1 MMAKNLLM
9 GLALLVLAGCENYQV
24 TLNEREI
31 YSPPVLFTDYQIA
44 DAGLRAC
51 IEQTIIDQSIV
62 RAEQLTALLCT
73 YSGIETLTGLGR
85 FTQLKTINLAN
96 NKLKNIKPLMF
107 FGQLQRVD
115 LSDNPNL
122 NCADIRSL
130 AKLLPT
136 APITSRSCPD

>member
-1 MMAKNLLM
+1 MMAKNLLV
-9 GLALLVLAGCENYQV
+9 GLALLALAGCENYQV

-51 IEQTIIDQSIV
+51 IEQTIIDQSID

-85 FTQLKTINLAN
+85 FNQLKTINLAN

-136 APITSRSCPD
+136 APITSGSCPD

>member
-1 MMAKNLLM
+1 MMAKNLLV

-51 IEQTIIDQSIV
+51 IEQTIIDQSID

-85 FTQLKTINLAN
+85 FNQLKTINLAN

-136 APITSRSCPD
+136 APITSGSCPD

>member
-1 MMAKNLLM
+1 MMAKNLLV

-51 IEQTIIDQSIV
+51 IEQTIIDQSID

-85 FTQLKTINLAN
+85 FNQLKTINLAN

>member
-1 MMAKNLLM
+1 MMAKNLLV
-9 GLALLVLAGCENYQV
+9 GLALLALAGCENYQV

-85 FTQLKTINLAN
+85 FNQLKTINLSN

>member
-1 MMAKNLLM
+1 MMAKNLLV
-9 GLALLVLAGCENYQV
+9 GLALLALAGCENYQV

-51 IEQTIIDQSIV
+51 IEQTIIDQSID

-85 FTQLKTINLAN
+85 FNQLKTINLAN